1 MTGRF
6 LIRPEIVDAK
16 RRRAAI
22 ECMRTAQVSLPTWSE
37 LADPA
42 RMPALIEAS
51 LKSVGPDEPDGRNLW
66 RGHWVN
72 RAHRRTRVPPPGYI
86 VLAEALTR
94 VKAPIV
100 VLFGRP
106 VSPIRV
112 H

>member
-66 RGHWVN
+66 RVPLFYGAAPPAPVP
-72 RAHRRTRVPPPGYI
+72 RPGFISLPGPPPR
-86 VLAEALTR
+86 L
-94 VKAPIV
+94 KAPT
-100 VLFGRP
+100 
-106 VSPIRV
+106 
-112 H
+112 